1 VQSVETS
8 LVLAT
13 LKRSGLLHSAAE

>member
-1 VQSVETS
+1 MS

-13 LKRSGLLHSAAE
+13 LKCRVVH